1 MIKKLILIV
10 ALGMI
15 TSNTVS
21 AEFVFSLVA
30 GQATIG
36 DRVDPSSPP
45 SSPPYVIYS
54 KSLTK
59 HNSQPRPAKPGD
71 CPDSR
76 AISNAHYNCMPV
88 SRS

>member
-1 MIKKLILIV
+1 MIKKLIFTFVI
-10 ALGMI
+10 GMI
-15 TSNTVS
+15 TSNAIA

-36 DRVDPSSPP
+36 DRVDPSSPT
-45 SSPPYVIYS
+45 SPPLYVIYS

-59 HNSQPRPAKPGD
+59 HNSQPRPAKTGD